1 MGTAIVVT
9 LLVLLAVGIVVD
21 QLLRLRTWLRRPPS
35 SRHRQV
41 IWECL
46 WRSRCEWTVR
56 RNVVADCVFQAAA
69 AVMIWFQ
76 TAKRLVISVR
86 HSGALIR

>member
-1 MGTAIVVT
+1 MVAGRFKMQARDFR
-9 LLVLLAVGIVVD
+9 G
-21 QLLRLRTWLRRPPS
+21 
-35 SRHRQV
+35 HRQV

-46 WRSRCEWTVR
+46 WRSRCGWTGWQKM
-56 RNVVADCVFQAAA
+56 VADCVFQAAA
-69 AVMIWFQ
+69 AVIISVQ